1 MVLNDQMS
9 EANLGFMQQRQ
20 KEAHDNAQR
29 LVIELEVL
37 ISDAESAS
45 ATLRETAQ
53 RASNDATVTQADATL
68 LIERVEAGILDV
80 NSKITVARE
89 FLQSRRLEMEREKAP
104 QQVGQVRQELA
115 RMAQRIHSAG
125 QVANNALAAAQN
137 VKAKALSKPWSPG
150 LLGPP
155 GGWSLSSP
163 APVWA
168 PRGPPPMGASMGAP
182 MGASMGGPPP
192 MRPSMAVSMG
202 APMGPGIGKSMAPP
216 MGVSIATPMGASIGT
231 PIGVH
236 MASNMGTPKGV
247 PHGMPKVMPKAQPKP
262 GWLWPQW

>member
-104 QQVGQVRQELA
+104 QQVGHVRQELA

-150 LLGPP
+150 PLGPP

-182 MGASMGGPPP
+182 MGA
-192 MRPSMAVSMG
+192 
-202 APMGPGIGKSMAPP
+202 PMGPGIGKSMAPP
-216 MGVSIATPMGASIGT
+216 MGASIGTPMGASIGT
-231 PIGVH
+231 PMGAH

-247 PHGMPKVMPKAQPKP
+247 PHGMPQVMPKAQPKP
-262 GWLWPQW
+262 GWLWPQC